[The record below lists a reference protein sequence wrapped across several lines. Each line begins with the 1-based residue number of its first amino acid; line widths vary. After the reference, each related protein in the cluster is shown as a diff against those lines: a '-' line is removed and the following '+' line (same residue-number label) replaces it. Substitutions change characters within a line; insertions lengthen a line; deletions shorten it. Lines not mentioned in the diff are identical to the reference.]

1 MCWKYVPEYW
11 QSYMNYE
18 GKCRKHYYPE
28 GEMCK
33 PLPNWVGAE
42 ERMNDSA
49 KVLLLT
55 VSTLILAFFF

>member
-1 MCWKYVPEYW
+1 
-11 QSYMNYE
+11 MNYE